1 MLEIV
6 LPDIKY
12 INSVKKAIAEYHKF
26 PSPFDINS
34 IKKLDMI
41 LNNNIGEYFKSIEN
55 NRESIGLK
63 KGYVPSTTLWLIK
76 NNEYIGS
83 FDVRHYLTDNLLNI
97 GGHIA
102 YEIIPSQRKKGYV
115 QAGLKLVL
123 KYCKEKLHIDKALL
137 TCRFENEA
145 SYKAMTTVMKE
156 CGGFID
162 EPYIDNEIKEH
173 RIWINTSF

>member
-12 INSVKKAIAEYHKF
+12 INSVKKAIAEYHKL

-41 LNNNIGEYFKSIEN
+41 LNNNIGEYFKSI
-55 NRESIGLK
+55 
-63 KGYVPSTTLWLIK
+63 
-76 NNEYIGS
+76 
-83 FDVRHYLTDNLLNI
+83 
-97 GGHIA
+97 
-102 YEIIPSQRKKGYV
+102 
-115 QAGLKLVL
+115 
-123 KYCKEKLHIDKALL
+123 
-137 TCRFENEA
+137 EA

-173 RIWINTSF
+173 RVWINTSF